1 MDRYLRHVEFITNLL
16 PPNLYD
22 KIIGVVTTH
31 KDPAVCLCLYIV
43 CHPVGTGT
51 FGRVILVRDVPTGK
65 YYALKVMNISEVI
78 KLRQVQHVN
87 SEKEILASI
96 SHPFIVN
103 L

>member
-1 MDRYLRHVEFITNLL
+1 MRAVKRLKRARAARTSLNL
-16 PPNLYD
+16 
-22 KIIGVVTTH
+22 KIYHCGPSKSVDNVNY
-31 KDPAVCLCLYIV
+31 VYIV
-43 CHPVGTGT
+43 LLSSGTGT
-51 FGRVILVRDVPTGK
+51 FGRVILVRDVPTNK
-65 YYALKVMNISEVI
+65 YYALKVMNITEVI

>member
-1 MDRYLRHVEFITNLL
+1 MVA
-16 PPNLYD
+16 
-22 KIIGVVTTH
+22 TH
-31 KDPAVCLCLYIV
+31 KDSAVYV
-43 CHPVGTGT
+43 CVCTMCDHRYCDVYYLWCNCIGTGT
-51 FGRVILVRDVPTGK
+51 FGRVILVRDVPSGK

-78 KLRQVQHVN
+78 RLRQVQHVN